1 MLTADLL
8 LVSIGVVWGFNF
20 VVIKDVI
27 GRVDPMLYIML
38 RYLVAA
44 AIFAALVPRSVS
56 RAKRGDWVMG
66 GVLGAFYLTALVVQT
81 IGLQYTTP
89 GKSSFITGL
98 NVAMVPFL
106 YWAVA
111 RRSPG
116 LAQVIGALIATVG
129 LGVLSLQGD
138 FTLSWGDSLTLLGA
152 LFYALHIMSTGFF
165 APKVEP
171 RTLAVTQIVVAAALI
186 SVVTPFTTPV
196 VVDLPW
202 QVWAAVLWTALS
214 GTIYAFFM
222 QSWAQRY
229 TTSTRAAVFL
239 CLESVS
245 GAVFGVLFGM
255 DDLTWR
261 LVGGAGLIFTGIL
274 IIETLPSRAGD
285 APVATGDA
293 MLPVT
298 GGHASGERGDGVPV
312 GRSADTPAG
321 AGTGGAGADA
331 GEVAG
336 GGRADDP
343 PGDDERTRRRA
354 R

>member
-1 MLTADLL
+1 MLIADLL

-27 GRVDPMLYIML
+27 GRIDPMLYIML

-44 AIFAALVPRSVS
+44 AIFAVIVPRSLTRSS
-56 RAKRGDWVMG
+56 RQDWLMG

-106 YWAVA
+106 FWIVA

-116 LAQVIGALIATVG
+116 ITQVAGAIIATIG
-129 LGVLSLQGD
+129 LGRPQPAGRLHPELGRHPDAARRAVLRAPHHDDRLLRPQGRAAQAGRHAD
-138 FTLSWGDSLTLLGA
+138 RDGRRAHRSGHPVHGRGHA
-152 LFYALHIMSTGFF
+152 L
-165 APKVEP
+165 E
-171 RTLAVTQIVVAAALI
+171 
-186 SVVTPFTTPV
+186 
-196 VVDLPW
+196 LPW
-202 QVWAAVLWTALS
+202 QAWLAIFWTALS

-245 GAVFGVLFGM
+245 GAVFGVMFGM

-261 LVGGAGLIFTGIL
+261 LVGGAGLIFTGII
-274 IIETLPSRAGD
+274 IIETLPSRAGRP
-285 APVATGDA
+285 APVAPA
-293 MLPVT
+293 KAILPVE
-298 GGHASGERGDGVPV
+298 GGSGAGSDAGPGRADAEGAALDARGAGDE
-312 GRSADTPAG
+312 ADT
-321 AGTGGAGADA
+321 GAGAVD
-331 GEVAG
+331 
-336 GGRADDP
+336 
-343 PGDDERTRRRA
+343 
-354 R
+354 

>member
-1 MLTADLL
+1 MLVADLL

-20 VVIKDVI
+20 VVIKDAI

-44 AIFAALVPRSVS
+44 VIFAALVPRSATH
-56 RAKRGDWVMG
+56 AKRSDWLMG

-106 YWAVA
+106 YWIVA
-111 RRSPG
+111 KRSPG
-116 LAQVIGALIATVG
+116 WTQVLGALIATVG

-138 FTLSWGDSLTLLGA
+138 FTLSWGDTLTLIGA

-171 RTLAVTQIVVAAALI
+171 KTLAVTQIVVAAALI
-186 SVVTPFTTPV
+186 SLVTPFTTSV
-196 VVDLPW
+196 TFDLPW

-222 QSWAQRY
+222 QSWAQQY
-229 TTSTRAAVFL
+229 TSSTRAAVFL

-245 GAVFGVLFGM
+245 GAVFGVMFGM
-255 DDLTWR
+255 DELTWR
-261 LVGGAGLIFTGIL
+261 LVGGAGLIFTGII
-274 IIETLPSRAGD
+274 IIETLPSRAGR
-285 APVATGDA
+285 AEPVATGDA
-293 MLPVT
+293 MLPVA
-298 GGHASGERGDGVPV
+298 GADGGDGAAKAH
-312 GRSADTPAG
+312 G
-321 AGTGGAGADA
+321 GGAGPSRAEGDEQ
-331 GEVAG
+331 GE
-336 GGRADDP
+336 RADP
-343 PGDDERTRRRA
+343 PRGAVD
-354 R
+354 

>member
-1 MLTADLL
+1 MLIADLL

-27 GRVDPMLYIML
+27 GRIDPMLYIML

-44 AIFAALVPRSVS
+44 AIFAVIVPRSLTRS
-56 RAKRGDWVMG
+56 RRPDWIMG
-66 GVLGAFYLTALVVQT
+66 AVLGVFYLTALVVQT

-106 YWAVA
+106 FWFVA
-111 RRSPG
+111 RKSPG
-116 LAQVIGALIATVG
+116 LTQVAGAVIATIG

-186 SVVTPFTTPV
+186 VLVTPFTTAV
-196 VVDLPW
+196 TFSLPW
-202 QVWAAVLWTALS
+202 QAWAAILWTALS

-245 GAVFGVLFGM
+245 GAVFGVMFGM

-261 LVGGAGLIFTGIL
+261 LVGGAGLIFTGII
-274 IIETLPSRAGD
+274 IIETLPSRMGRP
-285 APVATGDA
+285 APIAPAKA
-293 MLPVT
+293 MLPV
-298 GGHASGERGDGVPV
+298 GGEEAVDE
-312 GRSADTPAG
+312 ADP
-321 AGTGGAGADA
+321 GAGAID
-331 GEVAG
+331 
-336 GGRADDP
+336 
-343 PGDDERTRRRA
+343 
-354 R
+354 

>member
-1 MLTADLL
+1 MLIADLL

-27 GRVDPMLYIML
+27 GRIDPMLYIML

-44 AIFAALVPRSVS
+44 AIFAALVPRSVGRS
-56 RAKRGDWVMG
+56 SRGDWLMG
-66 GVLGAFYLTALVVQT
+66 GLLGAFYLTALIVQT

-106 YWAVA
+106 FWIVA

-116 LAQVIGALIATVG
+116 VTQVVGAIIATVG

-138 FTLSWGDSLTLLGA
+138 FTLSWGDTLTLLGA
-152 LFYALHIMSTGFF
+152 FFYALHIMTTGFF

-171 RTLAVTQIVVAAALI
+171 GKLAVTQIVVAAALV
-186 SVVTPFTTPV
+186 SVVTPFATTV
-196 VVDLPW
+196 TLSLPW
-202 QVWAAVLWTALS
+202 QAWLAIGWTALS

-222 QSWAQRY
+222 QSWAQQY

-245 GAVFGVLFGM
+245 GAVFGVMFGM

-261 LVGGAGLIFTGIL
+261 LVGGAGLIFTGII
-274 IIETLPSRAGD
+274 IIETLPARAGRA
-285 APVATGDA
+285 APSAPGDA
-293 MLPVT
+293 LLPVQERT
-298 GGHASGERGDGVPV
+298 ESKPGASDGRTS
-312 GRSADTPAG
+312 GS
-321 AGTGGAGADA
+321 TGGAPLGASGA
-331 GEVAG
+331 GDEADPGAG
-336 GGRADDP
+336 AIH
-343 PGDDERTRRRA
+343 
-354 R
+354 